1 MCIWYNSGQL
11 FFYVKSGESQRCEP
25 FRCRNVYSHVFAQV
39 RKMSISDIQEH
50 SQNHGI
56 IFDDIYVLNP
66 SRISDLR
73 LMQWSIQGLL
83 WRIRSK
89 SPPKKIKETW
99 RCTEIL
105 VEFFWCS
112 NQSRHLMAS
121 FCIAWFA
128 PWNSW
133 TSGKDDFS
141 HSMCFPFADQ
151 CLDSWLKR
159 SSFFQSPNPTILS
172 LTASLHISLRF
183 LVLALV
189 IMYILAVLRAG
200 SFLQPFMRPIYMFLP
215 EAWDETNRHKIWILG
230 WDQMVYILV
239 GQRLS
244 LLQEFVLHKGKRG
257 QMIRWS
263 LGG

>member
-83 WRIRSK
+83 WRIRSN
-89 SPPKKIKETW
+89 SPPKNLRRPEGVQKYEWNVSGAQTTADTSW
-99 RCTEIL
+99 DHFVL
-105 VEFFWCS
+105 
-112 NQSRHLMAS
+112 LDLPM
-121 FCIAWFA
+121 
-128 PWNSW
+128 NSW

-141 HSMCFPFADQ
+141 HSMSSFRRSM
-151 CLDSWLKR
+151 LRLNMGG

-244 LLQEFVLHKGKRG
+244 LLQDFVL
-257 QMIRWS
+257 QTFS
-263 LGG
+263 P

>member
-83 WRIRSK
+83 WRIRSN
-89 SPPKKIKETW
+89 SPPKNLRRPEGVQKYEWNVSGAQTTADTSW
-99 RCTEIL
+99 DHFVL
-105 VEFFWCS
+105 
-112 NQSRHLMAS
+112 LDLPM
-121 FCIAWFA
+121 
-128 PWNSW
+128 NSW

-151 CLDSWLKR
+151 CLDSWSGVQFFSIPQSNYPFIDGISPHFSEVSCIGPCDHVHSGSSESWQLLTTIHETDLHVPAR
-159 SSFFQSPNPTILS
+159 S
-172 LTASLHISLRF
+172 
-183 LVLALV
+183 
-189 IMYILAVLRAG
+189 
-200 SFLQPFMRPIYMFLP
+200 
-215 EAWDETNRHKIWILG
+215 LG
-230 WDQMVYILV
+230 WN
-239 GQRLS
+239 
-244 LLQEFVLHKGKRG
+244 KAP
-257 QMIRWS
+257 
-263 LGG
+263 